1 MSDEINEKVLTI
13 AQRQKRAMIMR
24 RHEQKIERAREVAQ
38 HRMASEKNIKKRA
51 YVQARQI
58 IRKRFAGERGAEY
71 EKLGPSE
78 KMAIDR
84 AIEKKTKLI
93 KKLALRLIPKVRQA
107 EQKRLHTFIK
117 GAALQNQ
124 GQPEGH
130 VTEDTLNALF
140 AERVEEIEVTKAEK
154 NKDKNAKKVTN
165 NIIMYSKFGE
175 EAEQESAVYKA
186 ISKKATKSG
195 IDLDILGEVYD
206 RGMEAW
212 SEDTGVSQQQY
223 AFARVNSYINQGKTY
238 FNEDADLHENA
249 WNQLG
254 QKKPVGNTL
263 PAPTRGSVPKHGR
276 KFSEGD
282 HVVPHT
288 GPYAGQVHR
297 VTSSRAGSVNI
308 VRPNTPKYDSIT
320 VRAKH
325 EHLSP
330 ATPEQTAK
338 YRADREADRKRMF
351 GEDAN
356 LQEMGGDQH
365 YSDTKGAFS
374 KGAKGT
380 PITSDKMKK
389 DTSKALNQM
398 FQKAMKKEEV
408 KIEEGRAPGTP
419 SIKRYTRND
428 GTTAL
433 KSLNKWGKRK
443 DWRDTEGG
451 LAKAREHAGV
461 DKVTEEVEQV
471 DESWINSPI
480 KWKEAVRAKHGDVT
494 FKRKNQ
500 PGVLNK
506 SDTHATNSDGKVV
519 GVYQHHNKMG
529 RVYEEVQQTNENFM
543 DGKGPGKPGD
553 SARHGLKG
561 KSASE
566 LRKIRSSET
575 TSPRKKQLAHWLL
588 NMHHNEETELD
599 EKRGL
604 WDNIH
609 AKRKRIKAGS
619 GERMRKPGSKG
630 APTAQDFKDASES
643 YVNEE
648 ERPDPKVK
656 VEGTN
661 CRNCV
666 YWRKDLEK
674 PVTKEELNPNGGL
687 KAPNKEYIAMSKRID
702 LGTLPGK
709 DSGVKVKGFCDH
721 DMIKDWV
728 TERMCCSQW
737 DSDGMIRDYKGQ
749 SPVMKEEGESIL
761 PQTTSKGS
769 KIRKKIEVVDRKPP
783 HGEFTRQAEIKHK
796 IIDEEG
802 NSQPDPKKRL
812 IGTNSLVK
820 AYKKD
825 TPGQSLDESFNIAY
839 AAGIGQTFTAADLGM
854 RVQGGFA
861 LHPSVI
867 AEMER
872 RAAEEV
878 EEEVKTADVKAEV
891 VPAHTKTIVDPKSGA
906 LKQVTVPGHVRRA
919 KKNKTIIASGSVTDG
934 QPQ

>member
-140 AERVEEIEVTKAEK
+140 AERVEEIEVAKAEK
-154 NKDKNAKKVTN
+154 NKDKNAKKVTK

-212 SEDTGVSQQQY
+212 YEETGVSQQQY

-238 FNEDADLHENA
+238 FNEDADLH
-249 WNQLG
+249 
-254 QKKPVGNTL
+254 
-263 PAPTRGSVPKHGR
+263 
-276 KFSEGD
+276 
-282 HVVPHT
+282 
-288 GPYAGQVHR
+288 
-297 VTSSRAGSVNI
+297 
-308 VRPNTPKYDSIT
+308 
-320 VRAKH
+320 
-325 EHLSP
+325 
-330 ATPEQTAK
+330 
-338 YRADREADRKRMF
+338 
-351 GEDAN
+351 
-356 LQEMGGDQH
+356 
-365 YSDTKGAFS
+365 
-374 KGAKGT
+374 
-380 PITSDKMKK
+380 
-389 DTSKALNQM
+389 
-398 FQKAMKKEEV
+398 
-408 KIEEGRAPGTP
+408 EGRAPGTP

-480 KWKEAVRAKHGDVT
+480 KWKEAARAKHGDVT

-553 SARHGLKG
+553 STRHGLKS

-575 TSPRKKQLAHWLL
+575 ASPRKKQLAHWLL
-588 NMHHNEETELD
+588 NMHHNEAVEE
-599 EKRGL
+599 GL
-604 WDNIH
+604 
-609 AKRKRIKAGS
+609 
-619 GERMRKPGSKG
+619 E
-630 APTAQDFKDASES
+630 
-643 YVNEE
+643 
-648 ERPDPKVK
+648 DPKDNPCWKNYKPVGTKKLRGKTVPNCVPEAVEK
-656 VEGTN
+656 VVGTN
-661 CRNCV
+661 CRNCS
-666 YWRKDLEK
+666 WWKPGSEK
-674 PVTKEELNPNGGL
+674 PVTKEELNKNGGL
-687 KAPNKEYIAMSKRID
+687 KAPNDEYVAMCKRID
-702 LGTLPGK
+702 LGTLPGE
-709 DSGVKVKGFCDH
+709 DHNVKVKGFCEHKD
-721 DMIKDWV
+721 INDWV

-737 DSDGMIRDYKGQ
+737 DADGMIRDYKGH
-749 SPVMKEEGESIL
+749 SPVMKEEGESIV

-891 VPAHTKTIVDPKSGA
+891 VPAHTKTVVDPKSGA